1 MGNAG
6 ISRHAVSQTLQADPR
21 SYFQTDLPN
30 FIVQKRIGNGKF
42 TKTYLVHVDG
52 IVRLIIVLFNTLFHF
67 FSLILLSLFM
77 YLIATCSKSI
87 YETARRRST
96 NSSS

>member
-52 IVRLIIVLFNTLFHF
+52 IVRLIIILYYMSYSSNYYFLLIHILF
-67 FSLILLSLFM
+67 I
-77 YLIATCSKSI
+77 YLTAT
-87 YETARRRST
+87 RS
-96 NSSS
+96 

>member
-52 IVRLIIVLFNTLFHF
+52 IVRLINVLYYIILYFILIH
-67 FSLILLSLFM
+67 ILLLTHS
-77 YLIATCSKSI
+77 SI
-87 YETARRRST
+87 IYIPYSHL
-96 NSSS
+96 

>member
-52 IVRLIIVLFNTLFHF
+52 IVRLIIISYYITHYFITSYLIIYLLF
-67 FSLILLSLFM
+67 I
-77 YLIATCSKSI
+77 YLIAACS
-87 YETARRRST
+87 
-96 NSSS
+96 

>member
-52 IVRLIIVLFNTLFHF
+52 IVRLINVLYYIIFHTHSYITSYSFIYYLYTL
-67 FSLILLSLFM
+67 
-77 YLIATCSKSI
+77 
-87 YETARRRST
+87 
-96 NSSS
+96 